1 MREIKLFINN
11 QWVDCTSGKN
21 TNSLN
26 PADSTIVAR
35 VHLSSAKDIDRA
47 LEAAQSCLHSQAWR
61 QTTLAQRSQI
71 LEDIAEKIKARKD
84 EFIEAEIN
92 DSGAVFRK
100 AKTDIQNSINHL
112 KVVAKQMLELNLSY
126 QDKNYSRPSFS
137 RNEIIREPVGV
148 CAQIIPWN
156 FPLLMAA
163 WKIAPV
169 IATGCTSVLK
179 PAIET
184 PLTASLL
191 AEVISQT
198 ALPPGVIN
206 MINGGAAEG
215 QYLVRHK
222 IVRKIAFTG
231 STQVGK
237 QIMQHAS
244 VDLKRVTLELGG
256 KSANIIF
263 EDADFQNAIEGA
275 LYGFLFHSGQACT
288 SGSRILVQR
297 SIYNEFKEALLEKI
311 KKVKVGAPKSPD
323 TGFGPVINKKQ
334 GDSILAFI
342 EEAKSQGATLLCGG
356 SRLKGLGLDSGWYI
370 APTVFEANSNHRI
383 YNEEVFG
390 PVATLT
396 PFDSME
402 EAIGLANQT
411 NYGLAAGVWTNDA
424 NLARSVAGQLEAGTV
439 WINEYHLL
447 NSGIPFGGFK
457 QSGLGREFGIE
468 GLESYLETKHLWV
481 SDCLKKP
488 WFSSIY

>member
-11 QWVDCTSGKN
+11 QWVDATSGKN
-21 TNSLN
+21 VNSLN
-26 PADSTIVAR
+26 PADNTIVAR
-35 VHLSSAKDIDRA
+35 VHLPSAKDIDHA
-47 LEAAQSCLHSQAWR
+47 LQAAHTCLHSEGWR
-61 QTTLAQRSQI
+61 KSTLQERSQI
-71 LEDIAEKIKARKD
+71 LDDIAEKIKARKD
-84 EFIEAEIN
+84 EFIDAEVA
-92 DSGAVFRK
+92 DSGAVYRK

-112 KVVAKQMLELNLSY
+112 KVVAKQSLELNLAVH
-126 QDKNYSRPSFS
+126 DKNYSRPSFS
-137 RNEIIREPVGV
+137 KNEIIREPVGV

-156 FPLLMAA
+156 FPLVMAA

-169 IATGCTSVLK
+169 IATGCTTVLK
-179 PAIET
+179 PALET

-191 AEVISQT
+191 AEVIAQT

-222 IVRKIAFTG
+222 LVRKIAFTG

-263 EDADFQNAIEGA
+263 ADADFQNALEGA

-288 SGSRILVQR
+288 SGSRLLVHK
-297 SIYNEFKEALLEKI
+297 SIYEEFKQALLEKI
-311 KKVKVGAPKSPD
+311 KLVKVGAPKKPE

-334 GDSILAFI
+334 GEHILAFI

-356 SRLKGLGLDSGWYI
+356 ARLKGLGLDSGWYI
-370 APTVFEANSNHRI
+370 APTVFEANSSHRI

-396 PFDSME
+396 PFE
-402 EAIGLANQT
+402 TEAEAIELANQT
-411 NYGLAAGVWTNDA
+411 NYGLAAGIWSQDKD
-424 NLARSVAGQLEAGTV
+424 LARRVASQLDAGTV

-447 NSGIPFGGFK
+447 NSGIPFGGYK
-457 QSGLGREFGIE
+457 QSGLGREFGLE
-468 GLESYLETKHLWV
+468 GLEAYLETKHIWT

-488 WFSSIY
+488 WFQSIY

>member
-26 PADSTIVAR
+26 PADGTIVAR
-35 VHLSSAKDIDRA
+35 VQLPSAKDIDLA
-47 LEAAQSCLHSQAWR
+47 VSAAQSCLESQDWKKI
-61 QTTLAQRSQI
+61 TLSQRAQ
-71 LEDIAEKIKARKD
+71 LLDDIAEKIKARKD
-84 EFIEAEIN
+84 DFIEAEIN
-92 DSGAVFRK
+92 DSGSIFRK

-112 KVVAKQMLELNLSY
+112 KVVSKQMLELNLSY
-126 QDKNYSRPSFS
+126 HDKNYSRPSFS
-137 RNEIIREPVGV
+137 KNEIIREPVGV

-156 FPLLMAA
+156 FPLLMAC

-169 IATGCTSVLK
+169 IATGCTTILK

-191 AEVISQT
+191 ADIISET
-198 ALPPGVIN
+198 SLPPGVIN

-222 IVRKIAFTG
+222 QIRKIAFTG
-231 STQVGK
+231 SSQVGK

-244 VDLKRVTLELGG
+244 VDLKRITLELGG
-256 KSANIIF
+256 KSANIVF
-263 EDADFQNAIEGA
+263 ADADFQNAIDGV

-288 SGSRILVQR
+288 TGSRILVEK
-297 SIYNEFKEALLEKI
+297 SIYEEFKNALLDKI
-311 KKVKVGAPKSPD
+311 KKIKAGSPKNPD

-334 GDSILAFI
+334 GEQILAFI
-342 EEAKSQGATLLCGG
+342 EEAKAQGANLLCGG
-356 SRLKGLGLDSGWYI
+356 HRLKGQGLDSGWFI
-370 APTVFEANSNHRI
+370 APTLFEANASHRI

-396 PFDSME
+396 QFDTAD
-402 EAIGLANQT
+402 EAIELANQT
-411 NYGLAAGVWTNDA
+411 NYGLAAGIWSQDKV
-424 NLARSVAGQLEAGTV
+424 LARSVAEQIDAGTI

-457 QSGLGREFGIE
+457 HSGFGRDFGIE
-468 GLESYLETKHLWV
+468 GLESYLETKHIWT

-488 WFSSIY
+488 WFNSIY

>member
-11 QWVDCTSGKN
+11 QWVDSTSGKN
-21 TNSLN
+21 INSLN

-35 VHLSSAKDIDRA
+35 VHLPSAKDIDTA
-47 LEAAQSCLHSQAWR
+47 LAAAQNCLNSSAWR
-61 QTTLAQRSQI
+61 ATTLSQRSQI
-71 LEDIAEKIKARKD
+71 LDDIAEKIKLRKD

-112 KVVAKQMLELNLSY
+112 KVVSKQMMELNLLVH
-126 QDKNYSRPSFS
+126 DKNYSRPSFS
-137 RNEIIREPVGV
+137 RNEIARVPVGV

-169 IATGCTSVLK
+169 IATGCTTVLK
-179 PAIET
+179 PALES

-191 AEVISQT
+191 ADVISKS

-263 EDADFQNAIEGA
+263 EDADFQNAVDGA

-297 SIYNEFKEALLEKI
+297 SIYDQFKQALLEKI
-311 KKVKVGAPKSPD
+311 KKVKIGAPKDPE

-334 GDSILAFI
+334 GEQILAFI
-342 EEAKSQGATLLCGG
+342 DEAKTQGATLLCGG
-356 SRLKGLGLDSGWYI
+356 HRLKGQGLDSGWFI
-370 APTVFEANSNHRI
+370 APTLLEANSSHRI
-383 YNEEVFG
+383 YHEEVFG

-396 PFDSME
+396 PFDTAE
-402 EAIGLANQT
+402 EAIELANQT
-411 NYGLAAGVWTNDA
+411 HYGLAAGVWSQNKDKVRE
-424 NLARSVAGQLEAGTV
+424 LADRLEAGTV

-457 QSGLGREFGIE
+457 QSGMGREFGLE
-468 GLESYLETKHLWV
+468 GLESYLETKHIWT
-481 SDCLKKP
+481 SDCVKKP
-488 WFSSIY
+488 WFNSIY